1 MKFGKHF
8 SLYTP
13 MCNYIKVT
21 VFMYAKRFSDV
32 KRGTNNPRCRIS
44 SRRINIL
51 MDKCYDM

>member
-32 KRGTNNPRCRIS
+32 KRGTNNPRCRVS